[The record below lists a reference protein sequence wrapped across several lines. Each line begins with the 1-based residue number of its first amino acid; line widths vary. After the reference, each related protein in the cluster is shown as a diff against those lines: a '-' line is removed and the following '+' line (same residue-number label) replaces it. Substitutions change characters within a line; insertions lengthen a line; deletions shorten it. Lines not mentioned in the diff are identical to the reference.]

1 MPKIRSITTFV
12 DLSPGVAVETIAR
25 MGDFLEDASQAFA
38 QSGYH
43 VQSRRMAT
51 QPFSTG
57 LAPDGPESVPQ
68 LAADFFGLCQHHA
81 MDYLSLGP
89 VRLQDDPRYIEA
101 IGEIFRRTPGV
112 FATVSIAEPEQGI
125 SLLRLWQ
132 TAGLIDR
139 VSRITPDGMSNLYL
153 AALANCPPGSPFFP
167 VAYHAGGP
175 AQFALAIQ
183 AADLAVWAFSKAATP
198 AIARERL
205 MGAIQ
210 STVDTLVPI
219 AEALA
224 EKHGV
229 GFGGLDFSLAPYP
242 VDAESLGG
250 ALEALGP
257 SFGGAGLVASAALIM
272 NAVESANFP
281 RAGFCGL
288 MLPILEDSVLAA
300 RAAEGRLTVND
311 LLLLS
316 AVCGTG
322 LDCIPLPGEVGI
334 AALHDIL
341 LDVAA
346 LALRLD
352 KPLTARLMPFP
363 EKLAGDVLE
372 FDFEFFAGSR
382 VLAGP
387 IATTRPESAFG
398 HSGHTRDDLFSIKP
412 RPSKF

>member
-12 DLSPGVAVETIAR
+12 DLTPDVADATIAR
-25 MGDFLEDASQAFA
+25 MGAFLEDASQAFA
-38 QSGYH
+38 KTGY
-43 VQSRRMAT
+43 QIQTRRMAT
-51 QPFSTG
+51 QPFSSG

-68 LAADFFGLCQHHA
+68 LAAEFFALCQSQNIN
-81 MDYLSLGP
+81 YLSLGP
-89 VRLQDDPRYIEA
+89 VRLQDDPRYIEV
-101 IGEIFRRTPGV
+101 IGEIFRRTSGV
-112 FATVSIAEPEQGI
+112 FATVSIAEPDQGI

-132 TAGLIDR
+132 TAVLIDR
-139 VSRITPDGMSNLYL
+139 VSRITPDGMTNLYL

-167 VAYHAGGP
+167 VAYHGAGP

-183 AADLAVWAFSKAATP
+183 AADIAVWAFSKAATP
-198 AIARERL
+198 AVARERL
-205 MGAIQ
+205 IGAIQ
-210 STVDTLVPI
+210 STVDQLVPV

-224 EKHGV
+224 EKHGI
-229 GFGGLDFSLAPYP
+229 GFGGFDFSLAPYP

-257 SFGGAGLVASAALIM
+257 SFGGAGLVASAALVM

-363 EKLAGDVLE
+363 EKQAGDMLE
-372 FDFEFFAGSR
+372 FEFEFFAGSR

-387 IATTRPESAFG
+387 VSTTRPNSALG
-398 HSGHTRDDLFSIKP
+398 QTGPSPEDLFQIKP
-412 RPSKF
+412 RPKR

>member
-12 DLSPGVAVETIAR
+12 DLTPDVAENTITR
-25 MGDFLEDASQAFA
+25 MGAFLEDASQAFA
-38 QSGYH
+38 KTGYQ
-43 VQSRRMAT
+43 VQTRRMAT
-51 QPFSTG
+51 QPFSAG
-57 LAPDGPESVPQ
+57 LAPDGPESVSQ
-68 LAADFFGLCQHHA
+68 LAAEFFDLCQSHNIN
-81 MDYLSLGP
+81 YLSLGP
-89 VRLQDDPRYIEA
+89 VRLQDDPRYIEV
-101 IGEIFRRTPGV
+101 IGEVFRRTPGV

-132 TAGLIDR
+132 TAVLIDR
-139 VSRITPDGMSNLYL
+139 VSRITPDGMTNLYL

-167 VAYHAGGP
+167 VAYHGGGP
-175 AQFALAIQ
+175 AKFALAIQ
-183 AADLAVWAFSKAATP
+183 AADLAVSAFSNAPTP
-198 AIARERL
+198 TIARERL
-205 MGAIQ
+205 LGAIQ
-210 STVDTLVPI
+210 STVDTLIPV

-224 EKHGV
+224 HKHGI
-229 GFGGLDFSLAPYP
+229 GFGGFDFSLAPYP

-257 SFGGAGLVASAALIM
+257 SFGGSGLVASAALVM
-272 NAVESANFP
+272 NAVESAKFP

-346 LALRLD
+346 LALRLN

-363 EKLAGDVLE
+363 AKKAGDLLE
-372 FDFEFFAGSR
+372 FEFEFFAGSR
-382 VLAGP
+382 VLVGP
-387 IATTRPESAFG
+387 VSTSRPNSAFG
-398 HSGHTRDDLFSIKP
+398 QTGPSPEDLFQIHP
-412 RPSKF
+412 RPKP

>member
-1 MPKIRSITTFV
+1 MPKIRSITYFA
-12 DLSPGVAVETIAR
+12 DLTPDVATKTLAR
-25 MGDFLEDASQAFA
+25 AGAFLEDAHQAFWGA
-38 QSGYH
+38 GQQ
-43 VQSRRMAT
+43 VQTHRFAS
-51 QPFSTG
+51 QPFSSG

-68 LAADFFGLCQHHA
+68 LAAEVFAMCQQHNIN
-81 MDYLSLGP
+81 YLSLGP

-101 IGEIFRRTPGV
+101 IGEIFRQTPGV

-132 TAGLIDR
+132 TAVLIDR
-139 VSRITPDGMSNLYL
+139 LSRVTPDGMTNLYL

-167 VAYHAGGP
+167 VAYHGGGAP
-175 AQFALAIQ
+175 RFALAIQ
-183 AADLAVWAFSKAATP
+183 AADLAVWAFSKAPSP

-205 MGAIQ
+205 IGAIQ
-210 STVDTLVPI
+210 ATADEIVPI
-219 AEALA
+219 AQDLA

-229 GFGGLDFSLAPYP
+229 EFGGLDFSLAPYP
-242 VDAESLGG
+242 VEAESLGG

-257 SFGGAGLVASAALIM
+257 SFGGSGLVASAAVVM
-272 NAVESANFP
+272 NAVESAKFP

-300 RAAEGRLTVND
+300 RAAEGRLSVND

-322 LDCIPLPGEVGI
+322 LDCIPLPGEVGVG
-334 AALHDIL
+334 ALHDIL

-363 EKLAGDVLE
+363 DKQAGDPLE

-387 IATTRPESAFG
+387 ISTTRPESALGQTGPSPEDKFQ
-398 HSGHTRDDLFSIKP
+398 IKS
-412 RPSKF
+412 RPS